1 MSYVSIFNLFPTAT
15 DFTYSK
21 TSSNKHCK
29 KKGGGRLFGKKG
41 INVSVLLA
49 LYADK
54 EKNILTHNA

>member
-1 MSYVSIFNLFPTAT
+1 MSYVSIFNLFPTAM

-29 KKGGGRLFGKKG
+29 KKGGRLFGKKG

-49 LYADK
+49 QTK
-54 EKNILTHNA
+54 KKIF

>member
-29 KKGGGRLFGKKG
+29 KKGGGRLFEKKG

-49 LYADK
+49 QTK
-54 EKNILTHNA
+54 KKIF